1 MLKLL
6 HEGER
11 GKSESQPKSKRQ
23 DVGWNRGGG
32 SDFCECKRRF
42 SFCAGKQRRQDR
54 GTGCRR
60 RGHYCFPA
68 AAEKRY
74 LCGRKDGAEIDRR
87 IFRRHDFC
95 DSEGDG
101 SEESGIRSR
110 RDKRFTRDRIRS
122 RQDKHFT
129 RDRIRSRQDKYF
141 TRDRIRSR
149 QDKHFT
155 RNGSCRESDECR
167 SGNQAG
173 RAGDRPGRG
182 AWRRF
187 RSGAFRGWEQ
197 RQTDDGDE
205 TGEDHLGAGGRFLD
219 LPVGN
224 ARYLS
229 LQRNDRGKL
238 QVAGGI
244 GCS

>member
-32 SDFCECKRRF
+32 SDFCERKRRF

-54 GTGCRR
+54 GTRSGR

-68 AAEKRY
+68 AAEKHY
-74 LCGRKDGAEIDRR
+74 FCSGKDGAEVDRG

-95 DSEGDG
+95 NREGDG

-110 RDKRFTRDRIRS
+110 RDKHFKRNGSRS

-129 RDRIRSRQDKYF
+129 RNGSRSRRDKYF
-141 TRDRIRSR
+141 TRNRIRSQ

-167 SGNQAG
+167 SGNKAG
-173 RAGDRPGRG
+173 RAGDHSVRGGKGRSRNR
-182 AWRRF
+182 A
-187 RSGAFRGWEQ
+187 RSRWE
-197 RQTDDGDE
+197 
-205 TGEDHLGAGGRFLD
+205 
-219 LPVGN
+219 
-224 ARYLS
+224 
-229 LQRNDRGKL
+229 
-238 QVAGGI
+238 
-244 GCS
+244 